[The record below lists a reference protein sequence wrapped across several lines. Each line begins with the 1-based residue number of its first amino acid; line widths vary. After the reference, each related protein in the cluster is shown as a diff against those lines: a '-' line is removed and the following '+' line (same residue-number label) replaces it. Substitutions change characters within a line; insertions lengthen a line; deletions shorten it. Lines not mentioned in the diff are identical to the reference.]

1 MSLLIDQCRA
11 CAHRFYPSRLWCPAC
26 GHDQV
31 QPVAA
36 DYAELLA
43 WTVMP
48 AKKDESKRDESGSDE
63 SGSDESGS
71 NESGSNESGSNESG
85 NNESG
90 NNESKVGDP
99 DNTLDLVVIATVR
112 ALPDGPVLVARLEDM
127 PTHIGQRLR
136 LFGRKTQGRVL
147 PWAWTLPG

>member
-48 AKKDESKRDESGSDE
+48 AKKDESKRDESGS
-63 SGSDESGS
+63 
-71 NESGSNESGSNESG
+71 NK
-85 NNESG
+85 SG

-99 DNTLDLVVIATVR
+99 DDTLDLVVIATVR

>member
-43 WTVMP
+43 WTVMR
-48 AKKDESKRDESGSDE
+48 AKKDESKRDESGSDK
-63 SGSDESGS
+63 SGSDK
-71 NESGSNESGSNESG
+71 SG

-99 DNTLDLVVIATVR
+99 DSTLDFVVIATVR
-112 ALPDGPVLVARLEDM
+112 ALPDGPVLVARLEDV

>member
-48 AKKDESKRDESGSDE
+48 AKKDESKRDESGSDK
-63 SGSDESGS
+63 
-71 NESGSNESGSNESG
+71 
-85 NNESG
+85 SG

-99 DNTLDLVVIATVR
+99 DDTLDLVVIATVR
-112 ALPDGPVLVARLEDM
+112 ALPDGPVLVARLEDV

>member
-48 AKKDESKRDESGSDE
+48 AKKDESKRDESGSD
-63 SGSDESGS
+63 
-71 NESGSNESGSNESG
+71 
-85 NNESG
+85 ESG

>member
-48 AKKDESKRDESGSDE
+48 AKKDESKRDESGSDK
-63 SGSDESGS
+63 
-71 NESGSNESGSNESG
+71 
-85 NNESG
+85 SG

-99 DNTLDLVVIATVR
+99 DDTLDLVVIATVR
-112 ALPDGPVLVARLEDM
+112 ALPDGPVLVARLEDV
-127 PTHIGQRLR
+127 PTHMGQRLR

>member
-48 AKKDESKRDESGSDE
+48 AKKDESKRDESGTDK
-63 SGSDESGS
+63 SGS
-71 NESGSNESGSNESG
+71 
-85 NNESG
+85 
-90 NNESKVGDP
+90 NESKVGDP

>member
-63 SGSDESGS
+63 SG
-71 NESGSNESGSNESG
+71 NNESG

>member
-63 SGSDESGS
+63 SG
-71 NESGSNESGSNESG
+71 
-85 NNESG
+85 

-112 ALPDGPVLVARLEDM
+112 ALPDGPVLVARLEDV

>member
-48 AKKDESKRDESGSDE
+48 AKKDESKRDESG
-63 SGSDESGS
+63 
-71 NESGSNESGSNESG
+71 NNESGSNESG

>member
-1 MSLLIDQCRA
+1 MSLNIDECRA
-11 CAHRFYPSRLWCPAC
+11 CAHRCYPSRLWCPAC

-31 QPVAA
+31 QPVAV
-36 DYAELLA
+36 DDAELLA

-48 AKKDESKRDESGSDE
+48 VKKDDSKRDDSKRDESGRDEPGTGQSKSGESD
-63 SGSDESGS
+63 GA
-71 NESGSNESGSNESG
+71 
-85 NNESG
+85 
-90 NNESKVGDP
+90 P
-99 DNTLDLVVIATVR
+99 DLVVIATVR

-147 PWAWTLPG
+147 PWAGTLPG

>member
-63 SGSDESGS
+63 SG
-71 NESGSNESGSNESG
+71 
-85 NNESG
+85 

-99 DNTLDLVVIATVR
+99 DSTLDFAIIATVR

>member
-31 QPVAA
+31 QSMAA

-43 WTVMP
+43 WTVMR
-48 AKKDESKRDESGSDE
+48 AKKDESKRD
-63 SGSDESGS
+63 
-71 NESGSNESGSNESG
+71 
-85 NNESG
+85 ESG

-112 ALPDGPVLVARLEDM
+112 ALPNGPVLVARLEDM

>member
-48 AKKDESKRDESGSDE
+48 AKKDESKRD
-63 SGSDESGS
+63 
-71 NESGSNESGSNESG
+71 
-85 NNESG
+85 ESG

>member
-31 QPVAA
+31 QSMAA

-63 SGSDESGS
+63 SGS
-71 NESGSNESGSNESG
+71 NESGSNEPG

-112 ALPDGPVLVARLEDM
+112 ALPDGPVLVARLEDV

>member
-48 AKKDESKRDESGSDE
+48 AKKDESKRDESGSDK
-63 SGSDESGS
+63 SGS
-71 NESGSNESGSNESG
+71 
-85 NNESG
+85 
-90 NNESKVGDP
+90 NESKVGDP

>member
-1 MSLLIDQCRA
+1 MSLNIDQCRA

-31 QPVAA
+31 QPVAV
-36 DYAELLA
+36 DDAELLA

-48 AKKDESKRDESGSDE
+48 AKKDDSKRDDSKRDESGRDE
-63 SGSDESGS
+63 SGTGQS
-71 NESGSNESGSNESG
+71 NST
-85 NNESG
+85 
-90 NNESKVGDP
+90 ESKSTESKSAESKSGESDGAP
-99 DNTLDLVVIATVR
+99 DLVVIATVR

-127 PTHIGQRLR
+127 PTHSGQRLR

-147 PWAWTLPG
+147 PWAGTLPG